1 MLTFKSVVMKNINKY
16 ILFLF
21 SFSLLGCS
29 KDLLNKTPKDRLSP
43 STFFQNET
51 QCKMALMGIYNAL
64 QPNATPSHF
73 YQYDYMSDN
82 GYCQDSWQGSREVG
96 EWLTN
101 SSSWAPGAKWSQDYT
116 IISRA
121 NEFLQDI
128 SSATVSDAIKTQMIA
143 EAKFLRGYAYTDLIT
158 YFGDV
163 PLITEV
169 LALSDAYVS
178 RSAKNDVLTQ
188 ILADFNAAAAD
199 LPASYSGSNVGRATK
214 GAALA
219 YKAKALLYNQK
230 WADAAQAALDVINLK
245 VYDLYP
251 DYAGTFDE
259 AHENNIEVIFDIQY
273 IPTTQSQPWPTSAL
287 SLSSWPTANVTADMI
302 NSYYMTNGLPITNAS
317 SGYAPQDPFKDRDPR
332 LAASVVL
339 PGSQFGSGTFIPA
352 LDQVPSGARPRKYAD
367 IGIADVNNCS
377 LNTILMRYADIY
389 LMRAE
394 ALIESGSTDQEIY
407 TLIDKVRA
415 RVNMPSV
422 ESVEGTGLTQDQLR
436 AIVRHERRVEFY
448 NEGTRYG
455 DMLRWQDV
463 SLVHDVY
470 GYDKSL
476 LSDPSSPSTWT
487 FNQIKMETRSF
498 DASKGW
504 LWPIPQAD
512 IDINKKL
519 LPNNPGY

>member
-1 MLTFKSVVMKNINKY
+1 MNYLNKIILSVFI
-16 ILFLF
+16 I
-21 SFSLLGCS
+21 SIAGCK
-29 KDLLNKTPKDRLSP
+29 KDLLDKTPKDRLSP
-43 STFFQNET
+43 STFYQNET
-51 QCKMALMGIYNAL
+51 QCKMALIGIYNAI

-73 YQYDYMSDN
+73 YQFDYMSDN
-82 GYCQDSWQGSREVG
+82 GYCQDSWQGSKEVG

-101 SSSWAPGAKWSQDYT
+101 TSSWAPGAKWTQDYT

-121 NEFLQDI
+121 NEFIQDL
-128 SSATVSDAIKTQMIA
+128 SKATVGDDVKTEMTA

-163 PLITEV
+163 PLITKV

-178 RSAKNDVLTQ
+178 RTAKATVLTQ
-188 ILADFNAAAAD
+188 IVTDFTDAAAT
-199 LPASYSGSNVGRATK
+199 LPASWSGTNVGRATK

-219 YKAKALLYNQK
+219 YKAKALLYNK
-230 WADAAQAALDVINLK
+230 KYSDAAQAALDVMNLK
-245 VYDLYP
+245 VYDFYP
-251 DYAGTFDE
+251 DYAGLFDE
-259 AHENNIEVIFDIQY
+259 THEDNIEVIFDIQY

-287 SLSSWPTANVTADMI
+287 SLSNWPTANVTADMI
-302 NSYYMTNGLPITNAS
+302 NSYYMTNGLSITNAA
-317 SGYAPQDPFKDRDPR
+317 SGYDPQNPFKNRDPR

-339 PGSQFGSGTFIPA
+339 PGSKFGSTTFIPA
-352 LDQVPSGARPRKYAD
+352 LDQVPCGARPRKYAA
-367 IGIADVNNCS
+367 IGIPDVNNCS
-377 LNTILMRYADIY
+377 LNTILMRYADIC

-415 RVNMPSV
+415 RVGMPSV
-422 ESVEGTGLTQDQLR
+422 ESVEGAGLSQDQLR
-436 AIVRHERRVEFY
+436 TVIRHERRVEFY
-448 NEGTRYG
+448 NEGTRYA
-455 DMLRWQDV
+455 DMLRWQDP

-476 LSDPSSPSTWT
+476 LSDPSSPTTWT
-487 FNQIKMETRSF
+487 FKQIKMETRTF

-504 LWPIPQAD
+504 LWPVPQSD
-512 IDINKKL
+512 IDINKNL

>member
-1 MLTFKSVVMKNINKY
+1 MKNLHK
-16 ILFLF
+16 ILIVSSVLYL
-21 SFSLLGCS
+21 SGCK
-29 KDLLNKTPKDRLSP
+29 KDLLDKTPEDRLSP

-51 QCKMALMGIYNAL
+51 QCKMALIGIYNAI
-64 QPNATPSHF
+64 QPNATPTHF

-82 GYCQDSWQGSREVG
+82 GYCQDSWQGSKEVG

-101 SSSWAPGAKWSQDYT
+101 SSSWAPGAKWSQDFA

-128 SSATVSDAIKTQMIA
+128 SAASVSESVKTAMSA
-143 EAKFLRGYAYTDLIT
+143 EARFLRGYAYADLIT

-163 PLITEV
+163 PLITKV
-169 LALSDAYVS
+169 LPLSDAYVS
-178 RSAKNDVLTQ
+178 RTAKATVLTQ
-188 ILADFNAAAAD
+188 VLSDFTDAAAV
-199 LPASYSGSNVGRATK
+199 LPASYSGSDVGRATK

-219 YKAKALLYNQK
+219 YKARILLYNQK
-230 WADAAQAALDVINLK
+230 WADAAQAAKDVIDLG
-245 VYDLYP
+245 VYDLYS
-251 DYAGTFDE
+251 DYAGLFSE
-259 AHENNIEVIFDIQY
+259 SHENNIEVIFDIQY
-273 IPTTQSQPWPTSAL
+273 IPTTQSQPWPTAAL
-287 SLSSWPTANVTADMI
+287 SLSNWPTANVTADLI
-302 NSYYMTNGLPITNAS
+302 NSYYMTNGLPITNSS
-317 SGYAPQDPFKDRDPR
+317 SGYNDQDPYKNRDSR

-339 PGSQFGSGTFIPA
+339 PGSQFGSAIFIPRD
-352 LDQVPSGARPRKYAD
+352 DQVPCGARPRKYAS
-367 IGIADVNNCS
+367 IGIADVNNNS

-394 ALIESGSTDQEIY
+394 ALIESGSTAQEIY

-422 ESVEGTGLTQDQLR
+422 ESVEGTGLNQSQLR

-448 NEGTRYG
+448 NEGTRYA

-476 LSDPSSPSTWT
+476 LSNPSSPSTWT
-487 FNQIKMETRSF
+487 FKQIKIETRAF

-504 LWPIPQAD
+504 LWPVPQSD

>member
-1 MLTFKSVVMKNINKY
+1 MKNINKS
-16 ILFLF
+16 ILFISILAF
-21 SFSLLGCS
+21 TGCT
-29 KDLLNKTPKDRLSP
+29 KDLLDKTPKDRLSP
-43 STFFQNET
+43 STFYQNET
-51 QCKMALMGIYNAL
+51 QSKMALIGIYNAI

-73 YQYDYMSDN
+73 YQFDYMSDN
-82 GYCQDSWQGSREVG
+82 GYCQDAWQGSKEVG

-101 SSSWAPGAKWSQDYT
+101 TSSWAPVAKWQQNYT
-116 IISRA
+116 IIARA

-128 SSATVSDAIKTQMIA
+128 AKANVSDAVKTQMSA

-163 PLITEV
+163 PLITKV
-169 LALSDAYVS
+169 LALSEAYVS

-188 ILADFNAAAAD
+188 ILADFTDAAAA
-199 LPASYSGSNVGRATK
+199 LPSSWSGSDVGRATK

-219 YKAKALLYNQK
+219 YKARVLLYNKK
-230 WADAAQAALDVINLK
+230 WAEAAQAALDVINLK
-245 VYDLYP
+245 AYSLYP

-259 AHENNIEVIFDIQY
+259 SHENNVEVIFDIQY
-273 IPTTQSQPWPTSAL
+273 IPTTQSQPWPTAAL

-302 NSYYMTNGLPITNAS
+302 NSYYMTNGLPITSAG
-317 SGYAPQDPFKDRDPR
+317 SGYNAQNPFVNRDPR

-339 PGSQFGSGTFIPA
+339 PGSKFGSTTFIPA
-352 LDQVPSGARPRKYAD
+352 RDQVPCGARPRKYAS
-367 IGIADVNNCS
+367 IGIADVNNNS
-377 LNTILMRYADIY
+377 LNTILMRYADIF

-394 ALIESGSTDQEIY
+394 ALIESGSTDAEIY
-407 TLIDKVRA
+407 SLIDKVRA
-415 RVNMPSV
+415 RVNMPTV
-422 ESVEGTGLTQDQLR
+422 EAVEGTGLSQSQLR

-448 NEGTRYG
+448 NEGTRYA

-476 LSDPSSPSTWT
+476 LSDTSSPTTWT
-487 FNQIKMETRSF
+487 FKLLKQETRTF

-504 LWPIPQAD
+504 LWPVPQAD
-512 IDINKKL
+512 IDINKNL

>member
-1 MLTFKSVVMKNINKY
+1 MKNINKT
-16 ILFLF
+16 ILFL
-21 SFSLLGCS
+21 SVFSLFGCK

-51 QCKMALMGIYNAL
+51 QCKMALIGIYNAL

-101 SSSWAPGAKWSQDYT
+101 SSSWAPYAKWTQDYT
-116 IISRA
+116 IIARA

-128 SSATVSDAIKTQMIA
+128 SAATVGDDVKAQMSA
-143 EAKFLRGYAYTDLIT
+143 EAKFLRGYAYTDLTT

-163 PLITEV
+163 ALITKV
-169 LALSDAYVS
+169 LELSDAYVS
-178 RSAKNDVLTQ
+178 RTAKSDVLTQ
-188 ILADFNAAAAD
+188 IIADFTDAAAA
-199 LPASYSGSNVGRATK
+199 LPDSYSGSDVGRATK

-219 YKAKALLYNQK
+219 YKAKALLYNKK
-230 WADAAQAALDVINLK
+230 WADAAQAAQDVIDLK
-245 VYDLYP
+245 VYDLYS
-251 DYAGTFDE
+251 DYAGLFSE
-259 AHENNIEVIFDIQY
+259 AHEDNIEVIFDIQY
-273 IPTTQSQPWPTSAL
+273 IPTTQSQPWPTAAL
-287 SLSSWPTANVTADMI
+287 SLSSWPTANVTADLI
-302 NSYYMTNGLPITNAS
+302 NSYYMTNGLPITNAA
-317 SGYAPQDPFKDRDPR
+317 SGYVAQDPFKNRDPR

-339 PGSQFGSGTFIPA
+339 PGSQFGSATFIPA
-352 LDQVPSGARPRKYAD
+352 LDQVPCGARPRKYAS
-367 IGIADVNNCS
+367 IGIADVNNNS

-415 RVNMPSV
+415 RVNMPTV
-422 ESVEGTGLTQDQLR
+422 ESVEGAGLSQDQLR
-436 AIVRHERRVEFY
+436 AVLRHERRVEFY
-448 NEGTRYG
+448 NEGTRYA

-476 LSDPSSPSTWT
+476 LSNPASPATWT
-487 FNQIKMETRSF
+487 FSQIKMETRSF
-498 DASKGW
+498 DATKGW

>member
-1 MLTFKSVVMKNINKY
+1 MKNINKI
-16 ILFLF
+16 ILSLSILSLF
-21 SFSLLGCS
+21 GCS
-29 KDLLNKTPKDRLSP
+29 KGLLDKTPKDRLSP
-43 STFFQNET
+43 STFYQNET
-51 QCKMALMGIYNAL
+51 QCKMALIGIYNAI

-73 YQYDYMSDN
+73 YQFDYMSDN
-82 GYCQDSWQGSREVG
+82 GYCQDSWQGSKEVG

-116 IISRA
+116 IIARA

-128 SSATVSDAIKTQMIA
+128 SNATVSDDVKTQMSA
-143 EAKFLRGYAYTDLIT
+143 EAKFLRGYAYTDLTT

-163 PLITEV
+163 PLITKV
-169 LALSDAYVS
+169 LALSEAYVS
-178 RSAKNDVLTQ
+178 RTAKADVVTQ
-188 ILADFNAAAAD
+188 ILADFTDAAAA
-199 LPASYSGSNVGRATK
+199 LPTSYSGSDIGRATK

-219 YKAKALLYNQK
+219 YKAKALLYNKK
-230 WADAAQAALDVINLK
+230 WSDAAQAALDVINLK
-245 VYDLYP
+245 TYDLYSN
-251 DYAGTFDE
+251 YAGIFDE
-259 AHENNIEVIFDIQY
+259 THEDNIEVIFDIQY
-273 IPTTQSQPWPTSAL
+273 IPTTQAQPWPSAAL

-302 NSYYMTNGLPITNAS
+302 NSYYMTNGLPVTNAA
-317 SGYAPQDPFKDRDPR
+317 SGYDAQNPFVNRDPR

-339 PGSQFGSGTFIPA
+339 PGSQFGSTTYIPA
-352 LDQVPSGARPRKYAD
+352 LDQVPCGARPRKYAS
-367 IGIADVNNCS
+367 IGIADINNNS

-415 RVNMPSV
+415 RVSMPTV
-422 ESVEGTGLTQDQLR
+422 ESVEGSGLSQDQLR

-448 NEGTRYG
+448 NEGTRYA

-476 LSDPSSPSTWT
+476 LSDPSSAATWK
-487 FNQIKMETRSF
+487 FSQIKMETRSF

-504 LWPIPQAD
+504 LWPVPQAD

>member
-1 MLTFKSVVMKNINKY
+1 MKNTYKI
-16 ILFLF
+16 ILFFFATSLF
-21 SFSLLGCS
+21 GCS
-29 KDLLNKTPKDRLSP
+29 KGLLNKTPKDRLSP
-43 STFFQNET
+43 STFYQNET
-51 QCKMALMGIYNAL
+51 QCKMALIGIYNAI

-73 YQYDYMSDN
+73 YQFDYMSDN
-82 GYCQDSWQGSREVG
+82 GYCQDSWQGSKEVG

-101 SSSWAPGAKWSQDYT
+101 SSSWAPYAKWTQDYT

-128 SSATVSDAIKTQMIA
+128 SNASVSNDIKTEMSA

-163 PLITEV
+163 PLITKV

-178 RSAKNDVLTQ
+178 RSPKNDVLTQ
-188 ILADFNAAAAD
+188 ILSDFTGAAAD
-199 LPASYSGSNVGRATK
+199 LPASWSGSNVGRATK

-219 YKAKALLYNQK
+219 YKAKTLLYNKK
-230 WADAAQAALDVINLK
+230 WTEAAQAALDVINLK
-245 VYDLYP
+245 AYSLYP
-251 DYAGTFDE
+251 DYAGLFDE
-259 AHENNIEVIFDIQY
+259 SHEDNVEVIFDIQY
-273 IPTTQSQPWPTSAL
+273 IPTTQSQPWPTAAL
-287 SLSSWPTANVTADMI
+287 SLSSWPTANVTADLI
-302 NSYYMTNGLPITNAS
+302 NSYYMTNGLPITNAA
-317 SGYAPQDPFKDRDPR
+317 SGYDPQNPFKDRDPR

-339 PGSQFGSGTFIPA
+339 PGSKFGSTTYIPA
-352 LDQVPSGARPRKYAD
+352 LDVVPCGARPRKYAS
-367 IGIADVNNCS
+367 IGIPDINNNS

-407 TLIDKVRA
+407 NLIDSVRSRA
-415 RVNMPSV
+415 NMPKV
-422 ESVEGTGLTQDQLR
+422 EFAEGTGLSQSQLR

-448 NEGTRYG
+448 NEGTRYA

-470 GYDKSL
+470 GYDRLL
-476 LSDPSSPSTWT
+476 LSDPSNPAKWI
-487 FNQIKMETRSF
+487 FKQIKMETRSF
-498 DASKGW
+498 DATKGW
-504 LWPIPQAD
+504 LWPVPQAD
-512 IDINKKL
+512 IEINKKL